1 MKKKLAVIFGGDSCE
16 RDVSVI
22 TGLQA
27 IDAID
32 KNRFEARGFF
42 FSRGR
47 FYTADNL
54 KVEDFCAFE
63 PARFKEVLLHC
74 GAFYEIKGSKIKK
87 FFQPEAALMCAHG
100 GDGENG
106 VLSGYLEM
114 MGVPYTCSGVLG
126 SAIGMDKAVSKELF
140 QSMLLN
146 VVKYLV
152 VTRSDI
158 EGNPDATLLHI
169 ETFLDYPLIVKPAM
183 QGSSIGIEKARDRSS
198 LLRALEIA
206 ASFGEK
212 IVVEKYLE
220 DFKEVN
226 CACFFDGEKIVVSE
240 TEEPYSLNEFLT
252 FEDKYIS
259 NQKTFG
265 RKIPASI
272 SEEEAAVIKSTTERI
287 YSELELFGVVRMD
300 YLVCRKTGKVFINEI
315 NTIPGSLAYYLFEPL
330 GITYSDLVE
339 KMVNAAV
346 ARRDRQLKEKT
357 TFKSEVLKHYN
368 KSFKLGGNK
377 NRTVAKS

>member
-114 MGVPYTCSGVLG
+114 MGVPY
-126 SAIGMDKAVSKELF
+126 
-140 QSMLLN
+140 
-146 VVKYLV
+146 
-152 VTRSDI
+152 
-158 EGNPDATLLHI
+158 
-169 ETFLDYPLIVKPAM
+169 
-183 QGSSIGIEKARDRSS
+183 
-198 LLRALEIA
+198 
-206 ASFGEK
+206 
-212 IVVEKYLE
+212 
-220 DFKEVN
+220 
-226 CACFFDGEKIVVSE
+226 
-240 TEEPYSLNEFLT
+240 
-252 FEDKYIS
+252 
-259 NQKTFG
+259 
-265 RKIPASI
+265 
-272 SEEEAAVIKSTTERI
+272 
-287 YSELELFGVVRMD
+287 
-300 YLVCRKTGKVFINEI
+300 
-315 NTIPGSLAYYLFEPL
+315 
-330 GITYSDLVE
+330 
-339 KMVNAAV
+339 
-346 ARRDRQLKEKT
+346 
-357 TFKSEVLKHYN
+357 
-368 KSFKLGGNK
+368 
-377 NRTVAKS
+377 